1 VDERQL
7 QDRIQKQVARSGAGG
22 SFQGGGTLF
31 TEPILVVNQ
40 KTKII
45 ELTSEYTVF
54 DAEGNRLGGVRQVG
68 QSTARKLLRALTSV
82 DQYLTHRL
90 EVTDAAGTPVLVV
103 TRPAKIL
110 KSTVVVENS
119 NGGELGRIVQ
129 ENAIGKIRFRMESGG
144 VPVGMLRAENWRA
157 WNFSITDQSEQE
169 VARITK
175 TFEGVARTLFTT
187 ADHYVVQI
195 HRPMPEPLRSLVVA
209 AALCVDTALKQ
220 DARGLS

>member
-1 VDERQL
+1 MDEQQHR
-7 QDRIQKQVARSGAGG
+7 DKIQNQVARSGAGG

-45 ELTSEYTVF
+45 ELANEYTVF
-54 DAEGNRLGGVRQVG
+54 DANGNRLGGVRQVG
-68 QSTARKLLRALTSV
+68 QSTTKKLLRALTSV
-82 DQYLTHRL
+82 DQFLTHRL
-90 EVTDAAGTPVLVV
+90 EVTDAAGTPVLAV

-110 KSTVVVENS
+110 KSTVIVENT
-119 NGGELGRIVQ
+119 NGGELGRIIQ
-129 ENAIGKIRFRMESGG
+129 ENAVGKIRFRMESGG
-144 VPVGMLRAENWRA
+144 AAVGMLRAENWRA
-157 WNFSITDQSEQE
+157 WNFSITDGSDQE

-187 ADHYVVQI
+187 ADHFVVQI
-195 HRPMPEPLRSLVVA
+195 HRPLVEPLRSLVIA